1 MSNSELKVKDYTPH
15 FDGKVIEIRHMG
27 YDFLDALLEL
37 TDNSAAKKCLSKNI
51 YVILHEGV
59 DKRLSAVSVIDD
71 GNGMDFKNLK
81 ESFIFNLLKVREEG
95 DIGKFHVGMKYAA
108 IVIGSDITILS
119 RRNAKTVG
127 LWADIETMS
136 SLDSFNPTEICEDVS
151 DEWALRHVDKNDYEK
166 FISSDSGTLI
176 SIKHIETKCRALLSK
191 VTNELKKSLPNS
203 YMNLYN
209 DCILHLYN
217 NNQNILTITP
227 NNLFYINEEE
237 KLDTDHRDYCKP
249 LVHETEL
256 ALYRDVEGNEKVIET
271 NTNSRTTYNKDFAK
285 KNITNGSSKKPL
297 YYEIKTK
304 RGTNNRLTS
313 DFVPIPYDSLPDK
326 GTKVGVFKLRI
337 IQVSEDTYKSEKD
350 LFPEGSKLHGDRKG
364 FFFLREIRFV
374 GSGKQ
379 LGTKINDRTI
389 MAAERQRC
397 LVEFTSDADNL
408 VGSKYNKQ
416 MSEHALP
423 SKALNDSLLA
433 IWNQIKNNWNKLYP
447 GKSKTE
453 VNSDDEASVEE
464 VPVLLPEKSTA
475 GVSNNQQSIFN
486 LLTNSSKK
494 SITQKV
500 TESVKTQL
508 TISKEEEKQ
517 EAVEEKQEAVEEK
530 QEVVEE
536 KQEAVE
542 EKQEAVE
549 EKQEAVEEKQE
560 AVEEKQEAVEVAI
573 LQEDIDSD
581 SDVSLSISEAE
592 SGTHSETNVQLNEI
606 DILIKNIVPIDTNK
620 VADSPVV
627 KPDEYVIE
635 YNNSNLIVYNNTHS
649 YVIENL
655 NNSKQLFDW
664 IQSEKKNVGLYN
676 FIVQSLLTSLYNYQE
691 IQKHS

>member
-1 MSNSELKVKDYTPH
+1 MSEEQSKLYNYTPH
-15 FDGKVIEIRHMG
+15 FNGKVIEIRHMG
-27 YDFLDALLEL
+27 YDFIDALLEL

-136 SLDSFNPTEICEDVS
+136 SLDSFNPTELCEDVS

-176 SIKHIETKCRALLSK
+176 SIKRIETKCRGLLSK
-191 VTNELKKSLPNS
+191 LTNELQKSLPNS

-217 NNQNILTITP
+217 NNQNILTIAP

-237 KLDTDHRDYCKP
+237 KLDTDHRDYYKP
-249 LVHETEL
+249 LVYETEL
-256 ALYRDVEGNEKVIET
+256 TLYRDVEGNEKVIET
-271 NTNSRTTYNKDFAK
+271 NTNNRTTYNKDFVK
-285 KNITNGSSKKPL
+285 KNITNGSSKKPV

-304 RGTNNRLTS
+304 RGANNRLTS
-313 DFVPIPYDSLPDK
+313 EFISIPYDGLPDK
-326 GTKVGVFKLRI
+326 GTKVGGVFKLRI
-337 IQVSEDTYKSEKD
+337 IQVSEETYKSEKE
-350 LFPEGSKLHGDRKG
+350 LFPEGSKLYGDRKG
-364 FFFLREIRFV
+364 FFFLREIRIV
-374 GSGKQ
+374 GSAKQ
-379 LGTKINDRTI
+379 LGTKFNDRTI

-453 VNSDDEASVEE
+453 VNSDDEGSVEE
-464 VPVLLPEKSTA
+464 VPVLLSEKSTT
-475 GVSNNQQSIFN
+475 GVSNKQSIFN
-486 LLTNSSKK
+486 ILTNSSNKL
-494 SITQKV
+494 ITQKL
-500 TESVKTQL
+500 TETVKTQL
-508 TISKEEEKQ
+508 TVAKEEEKKEIVEEKEEAVVEKEETLEEKKEAVVEKEETLEEKK
-517 EAVEEKQEAVEEK
+517 EAVEEKQEAVEE
-530 QEVVEE
+530 
-536 KQEAVE
+536 
-542 EKQEAVE
+542 
-549 EKQEAVEEKQE
+549 
-560 AVEEKQEAVEVAI
+560 AI
-573 LQEDIDSD
+573 VQEDIESD

-592 SGTHSETNVQLNEI
+592 SGTHSETNAQLNEI

-620 VADSPVV
+620 VVDSPVV

-635 YNNSNLIVYNNTHS
+635 YNNSNLIVYNHTNS
-649 YVIENL
+649 YIIENL

-676 FIVQSLLTSLYNYQE
+676 FIVQSLLTSLYNYQV
-691 IQKHS
+691 IQNYS